1 MLVRYGALCLWD
13 MTWAIIQ
20 NDGINKN
27 IYNAN
32 GTGGNSVALKLVL
45 EGMKLQTCSPG
56 FVDGRDGILKA
67 DTLLYDGKY
76 SCIIWDAF
84 RKRGLGYYA
93 SEGTKQLCR

>member
-1 MLVRYGALCLWD
+1 
-13 MTWAIIQ
+13 
-20 NDGINKN
+20 
-27 IYNAN
+27 
-32 GTGGNSVALKLVL
+32 
-45 EGMKLQTCSPG
+45 MKLQTCSPG

-93 SEGTKQLCR
+93 SEEQAIM